1 MTEAV
6 RLIGFGVSGL
16 VDEPGSATLFDELPG
31 GLPKRER
38 LSRTMDEINRRYGRG
53 TVRRP

>member
-1 MTEAV
+1 
-6 RLIGFGVSGL
+6 
-16 VDEPGSATLFDELPG
+16 
-31 GLPKRER
+31 